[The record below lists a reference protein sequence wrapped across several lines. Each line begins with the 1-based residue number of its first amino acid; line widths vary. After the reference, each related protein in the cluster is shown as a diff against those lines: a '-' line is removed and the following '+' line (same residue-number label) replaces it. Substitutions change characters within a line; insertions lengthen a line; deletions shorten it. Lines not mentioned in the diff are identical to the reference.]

1 MGRIHQKLDELG
13 IVIPQVAAPAGSYLP
28 ALTHGNIV
36 YTSGQLPFRDGELAA
51 TGKVGAEVTLE
62 QAQELAQLAALN
74 CLAAVKQQLGAID
87 RVTRILKVTVYVNSA
102 AGFVQQPQVA
112 NGASDFFGA
121 IFGDAG
127 RHVRSAVGVAELP
140 LDSPVEIEIAVAFE

>member
-1 MGRIHQKLDELG
+1 MSRIHQKLDELG

-28 ALTHGNIV
+28 AITHGNVV

-51 TGKVGAEVTLE
+51 TGKVGAEVGLE

-87 RVTRILKVTVYVNSA
+87 RVTRILKVTVFVNSA

-121 IFGDAG
+121 VFGDAG

>member
-1 MGRIHQKLDELG
+1 MSRIRQKLDELG

-28 ALTHGNIV
+28 AITHGNVV